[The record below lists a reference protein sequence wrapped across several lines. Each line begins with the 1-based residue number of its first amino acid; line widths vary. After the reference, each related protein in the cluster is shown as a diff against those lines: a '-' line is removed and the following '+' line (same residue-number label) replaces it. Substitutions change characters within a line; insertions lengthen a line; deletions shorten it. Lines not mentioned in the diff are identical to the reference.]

1 MKNQFV
7 KQFENNIK
15 FTYSCFDRVIV
26 RGYIRRFFS
35 LGVVAVFLKAMGFT
49 KKLKA
54 FYVSS
59 LINSMLIFLRK
70 HQKNNIPILWWP
82 SFDGGK
88 NGAKHQYVARHYS
101 EKFSGEGNQ
110 VFCIIT
116 DKEPVQTIASK
127 ELKSKTGRLFTKFY
141 NARKPVKQYYIYF
154 HDAVLGGPCYLK
166 ISSYLPFQ
174 SEFYFNGHNYI
185 KQVLDK
191 KGIDYRMKENAIV
204 DVKNPEIIPGLNKE
218 LEGRIVK
225 ERIDYWMNRFFKFD
239 KGTYST
245 RSKHLK
251 HEWYLSQVEVCS
263 NVIFKSSKF
272 CTSLFERLL
281 DKFTRIGLPY
291 SIAML
296 FGKRPAR
303 SKSKTSV
310 RLYDNY
316 ACLKH
321 WFRGNSIKQYNKTGY
336 FIRTETTINNP
347 KSLGLKKPVLYLQ
360 SYLWNGVGSND
371 RLLNCCSDIDLSTLT
386 DGETDIFTK
395 PVLDNRNNKVTA
407 PDLRKDRQVV
417 LFEELLKP
425 KYLINGFKTVDLKNV
440 LKDHF
445 RNSAQVRYELKK
457 LIARDIIIKM
467 KNKSF

>member
-1 MKNQFV
+1 V
-7 KQFENNIK
+7 K
-15 FTYSCFDRVIV
+15 
-26 RGYIRRFFS
+26 
-35 LGVVAVFLKAMGFT
+35 
-49 KKLKA
+49 
-54 FYVSS
+54 
-59 LINSMLIFLRK
+59 
-70 HQKNNIPILWWP
+70 H
-82 SFDGGK
+82 
-88 NGAKHQYVARHYS
+88 
-101 EKFSGEGNQ
+101 
-110 VFCIIT
+110 
-116 DKEPVQTIASK
+116 
-127 ELKSKTGRLFTKFY
+127 
-141 NARKPVKQYYIYF
+141 YYIYF

-174 SEFYFNGHNYI
+174 SESYFNGHNYI
-185 KQVLDK
+185 KQVLDQ
-191 KGIDYRMKENAIV
+191 KGIHYRMKENAIV
-204 DVKNPEIIPGLNKE
+204 DVKNPEIIPELNKE

-225 ERIDYWMNRFFKFD
+225 DRIDYWMSRFFKFD

-245 RSKHLK
+245 RSKHLE

-281 DKFTRIGLPY
+281 DKFTRIGLPD
-291 SIAML
+291 SIAMI

-310 RLYDNY
+310 RLYDNN

-360 SYLWNGVGSND
+360 SYLWFGVGSND
-371 RLLNCCSDIDLSTLT
+371 RVLNCCSDIDISSLT
-386 DGETDIFTK
+386 DGKPDIFTK
-395 PVLDNRNNKVTA
+395 PILDNRNNKVSA

-440 LKDHF
+440 LKEHF
-445 RNSAQVRYELKK
+445 RNTAQVRYELKK
-457 LIARDIIIKM
+457 LIVRDVIIKK
-467 KNKSF
+467 KNKSYYELSNTGWDWLWVTISSKRYFENPIISKSFRKSIKRRYQRFTFYSIHTTP